1 MQIVTQAVKNLA
13 QNGVHLND
21 AQQGRLVSNLLAVI
35 CGEAHVTPTFTVSD
49 TEEENREAEE
59 AFRKQMT
66 STLAQIALNTKPKS

>member
-49 TEEENREAEE
+49 PEEENREAEE

-66 STLAQIALNTKPKS
+66 STLGQIAHNTKPKS